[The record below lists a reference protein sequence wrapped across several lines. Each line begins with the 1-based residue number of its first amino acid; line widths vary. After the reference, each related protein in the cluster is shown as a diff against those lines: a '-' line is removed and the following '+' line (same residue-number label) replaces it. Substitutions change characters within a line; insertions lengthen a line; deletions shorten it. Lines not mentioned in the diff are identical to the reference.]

1 MTHIVCYI
9 FDNESHN
16 DYLLRIFRVMI
27 SLFIVSVNI
36 VDSTSLDNEAVR
48 LAKERGYDELVKLL
62 CQKLLFKSQ

>member
-1 MTHIVCYI
+1 
-9 FDNESHN
+9 
-16 DYLLRIFRVMI
+16 MI